1 MNELID
7 FSIIPDPYNPVTGD
21 IYKAENPQNSQLA
34 YEDSRNFR
42 SFRDHELQT
51 HVIPSNIV
59 VYDIYSDDLSSGHV
73 RVNVDG
79 ASRLHIC
86 NDVNAFVRWLA
97 SIPNLKPI
105 GRVIQK

>member
-7 FSIIPDPYNPVTGD
+7 FSIIPDPFNPVTGD
-21 IYKAENPQNSQLA
+21 VYKAENPQNLQL
-34 YEDSRNFR
+34 ENDKSFR
-42 SFRDHELQT
+42 SFQDHDFNT

-59 VYDIYSDDLSSGHV
+59 VYDIYSDDFSSGHI
-73 RVNVDG
+73 RANVDG
-79 ASRLHIC
+79 AKCLHC
-86 NDVNAFVRWLA
+86 CTDVNAFVRWLA

>member
-7 FSIIPDPYNPVTGD
+7 FSIVPDPYNPVTGD
-21 IYKAENPQNSQLA
+21 VYKAENPQNSQS
-34 YEDSRNFR
+34 EDKNSFR
-42 SFRDHELQT
+42 SFQDHEFET

-59 VYDIYSDDLSSGHV
+59 VYDIYSDDYSSNHV
-73 RVNVDG
+73 RANVDG
-79 ASRLHIC
+79 AKCLHCC

-97 SIPNLKPI
+97 SIPNLRPI